1 MTSMSMRQMLEAGV
15 HFGHQTRFWNPKMAP
30 FIFGE
35 RNRIHIINLE
45 KTLPLYV
52 EAAGFVKHIVAD
64 GGRVLFVGTKR
75 SAREAIAREATRC
88 GMPYVSHR
96 WLGGMLTNF
105 KTIRQ
110 SIKRLAE
117 IDDLA
122 ATGMLDQRSKREAQ
136 MVRREREK
144 LERSLGGIKEME
156 GLPDV
161 MFVVDVGHENI
172 AIHEARKLGIPVVAI
187 VDTNCSPDGISYV
200 IPGNDDAMRAI
211 ELYAGG
217 IADAV
222 LEGRSTIPD
231 VAVGEDEFVEL
242 DEEGKPRAK
251 SRPEAPCRAGPQEDP
266 RASQAGR
273 LRCGCR
279 ARHRRGARRGRS
291 RGEPGGV
298 HGASRGGPQEGPD
311 RGSGRCR
318 GRSSGRRGGTR
329 RSGRGELI
337 MSVTAESVKALRERT
352 GAGMMECKK
361 ALVEANGDLE
371 AAAEAMRKSGLAKAD
386 KKAGRIAAEG
396 VIAVE
401 RSADGLAVAVVEVNS
416 ETDFVAREKDFLSFA
431 AAVAK
436 AALESR
442 ASDLEALLAVK
453 LPSGQ
458 TVDETRRALIARIG
472 ENIGVRR
479 FEILTGT
486 APIATYLHGSRIGTV
501 VVIEGG
507 DAGIGHDIAMHV
519 AAISP
524 QFLSAEDVPAD
535 QVEKEREIFIA
546 QAATDPKLQG
556 KPKEVLVKATEG
568 KLRKYLGEITLLG
581 QPFVKDDKQTVAQV
595 LKQANARVV
604 RFVRYEVGAGIEKKQ
619 ENFAAEVMAQVRGA

>member
-1 MTSMSMRQMLEAGV
+1 
-15 HFGHQTRFWNPKMAP
+15 
-30 FIFGE
+30 
-35 RNRIHIINLE
+35 
-45 KTLPLYV
+45 
-52 EAAGFVKHIVAD
+52 
-64 GGRVLFVGTKR
+64 
-75 SAREAIAREATRC
+75 
-88 GMPYVSHR
+88 
-96 WLGGMLTNF
+96 
-105 KTIRQ
+105 
-110 SIKRLAE
+110 
-117 IDDLA
+117 
-122 ATGMLDQRSKREAQ
+122 
-136 MVRREREK
+136 
-144 LERSLGGIKEME
+144 
-156 GLPDV
+156 
-161 MFVVDVGHENI
+161 
-172 AIHEARKLGIPVVAI
+172 
-187 VDTNCSPDGISYV
+187 
-200 IPGNDDAMRAI
+200 
-211 ELYAGG
+211 
-217 IADAV
+217 
-222 LEGRSTIPD
+222 
-231 VAVGEDEFVEL
+231 
-242 DEEGKPRAK
+242 
-251 SRPEAPCRAGPQEDP
+251 
-266 RASQAGR
+266 
-273 LRCGCR
+273 
-279 ARHRRGARRGRS
+279 
-291 RGEPGGV
+291 
-298 HGASRGGPQEGPD
+298 
-311 RGSGRCR
+311 
-318 GRSSGRRGGTR
+318 
-329 RSGRGELI
+329 

-401 RSADGLAVAVVEVNS
+401 RSADGLAVAVAEVNS

-442 ASDLEALLAVK
+442 ASDLDALLAVK